1 MSKTLKKT
9 TNSESKATNIR
20 WTDDMDYFYLTSCWR
35 NKTMEIGPMEHGVL
49 MLTQICVKSVQHHS
63 VMHSRKVTSRI
74 ASKH

>member
-9 TNSESKATNIR
+9 TNSESKATNMR

-49 MLTQICVKSVQHHS
+49 MLAQICLKSVQHCL
-63 VMHSRKVTSRI
+63 VIQLRKGTSRI